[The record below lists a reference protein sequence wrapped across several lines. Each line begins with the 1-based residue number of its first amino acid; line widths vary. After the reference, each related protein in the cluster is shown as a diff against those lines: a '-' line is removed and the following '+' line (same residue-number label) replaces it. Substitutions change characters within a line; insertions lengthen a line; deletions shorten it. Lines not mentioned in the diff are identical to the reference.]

1 MGLEYLQDGRS
12 KEFIRGKD
20 EKVVKQYYEKAPN
33 YKVKMILKVQK
44 KIENTPEAYLE
55 LNQTSQSELLAKI
68 VNS

>member
-12 KEFIRGKD
+12 KEFIRRKD
-20 EKVVKQYYEKAPN
+20 EKVVKQYYEKVAT
-33 YKVKMILKVQK
+33 KVKMILKVQK
-44 KIENTPEAYLE
+44 KIENTSEAYLE